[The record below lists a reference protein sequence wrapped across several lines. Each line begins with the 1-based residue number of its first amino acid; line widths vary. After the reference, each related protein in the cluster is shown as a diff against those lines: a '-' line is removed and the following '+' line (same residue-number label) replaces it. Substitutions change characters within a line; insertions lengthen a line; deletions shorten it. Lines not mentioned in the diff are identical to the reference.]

1 MNPVEPNSGKVNRT
15 SGVSLM
21 RSPDAPPSLTWLCM
35 SAIISVITQVK
46 EEEEKERGSIGIIV
60 LISENKLSTLLLYFW
75 NLSLLVVE
83 ASSKFH
89 WGKCRLML
97 TGLSLGVSSL
107 LDSCPYVSRFN
118 FQEFCPWILK
128 ILDFVR
134 LFESMSITWVC
145 GCAVFWSS

>member
-60 LISENKLSTLLLYFW
+60 LISENKLSTLLLYF
-75 NLSLLVVE
+75 
-83 ASSKFH
+83 
-89 WGKCRLML
+89 
-97 TGLSLGVSSL
+97 
-107 LDSCPYVSRFN
+107 
-118 FQEFCPWILK
+118 
-128 ILDFVR
+128 
-134 LFESMSITWVC
+134 
-145 GCAVFWSS
+145 